1 MPARH
6 GTALAAQAAQL
17 AEREQSWFGRNVRK
31 LRFEHSLTLDDL
43 SRRSGLSK
51 ATLSRIENSKISP
64 TYDAIVKIAAALDME
79 TQDLFGSN
87 TREKPRGGRSITYK
101 GGERIVETPHYR
113 LSLLCSEIVSKSFM
127 MFAAEIKARSIDDF
141 EALVPHDG
149 EEQVYVV
156 SGAIEVH
163 TELYEPVRLGVG
175 ESMFF
180 DSSLGHAIISTSKKN
195 ANVIWTCSSQ
205 LPIHDRQDK
214 PAGDRATILPYP
226 PRQQT

>member
-1 MPARH
+1 MPAR
-6 GTALAAQAAQL
+6 QAAAPDAVQTD
-17 AEREQSWFGRNVRK
+17 REPSWFGRNVRK

-51 ATLSRIENSKISP
+51 ATLSRVENGKISP

-79 TQDLFGSN
+79 TQELFRSDP
-87 TREKPRGGRSITYK
+87 KSKLRGWRSITYK

-113 LSLLCSEIVSKSFM
+113 LSLLCSDIVSKSFM

-141 EALVPHDG
+141 GSLVKHDG
-149 EEQVYVV
+149 EEQIYVV
-156 SGAIEVH
+156 SGSIQVY

-195 ANVIWTCSSQ
+195 AHVIWTCSSQ
-205 LPIHDRQDK
+205 LPLESQKALDRQL
-214 PAGDRATILPYP
+214 ASVSG
-226 PRQQT
+226 